1 MHRHAATSPVVL
13 AVLVATLFLLAIPSA
28 PRAAPSTHAVSSA
41 QQPGTATAPTAPMVH
56 DEATVHR
63 KAVGAVHLVPL
74 AVVAEGQ
81 RAASPQ
87 LIGAEAGPSQAGE
100 PGSGAIIT
108 VQGRAPP
115 AAARGV

>member
-1 MHRHAATSPVVL
+1 MHRHAATGPVVL
-13 AVLVATLFLLAIPSA
+13 AVLVATLFLLSVPSA
-28 PRAAPSTHAVSSA
+28 PAGPALTTPTVLSA
-41 QQPGTATAPTAPMVH
+41 QQPGTATEHTAPVVH
-56 DEATVHR
+56 DEATVYR
-63 KAVGAVHLVPL
+63 NTVGAVHLVPS

-100 PGSGAIIT
+100 PGSEAIIT

-115 AAARGV
+115 AAAR

>member
-1 MHRHAATSPVVL
+1 ML
-13 AVLVATLFLLAIPSA
+13 AVLVATLFLLSVPSA
-28 PRAAPSTHAVSSA
+28 PVVPALTQPTVSSA
-41 QQPGTATAPTAPMVH
+41 QQPGTAMEHTAPVVQ
-56 DEATVHR
+56 DEATVYR
-63 KAVGAVHLVPL
+63 NTVGAIHLVPS

-87 LIGAEAGPSQAGE
+87 LISAEAGPSQAGE

-115 AAARGV
+115 TAAR